1 MSLMTRLLL
10 YLLAAGIV
18 AVGAGPAAAQIGRT
32 PDGQPDIQ
40 GFWNNATLTPLERGL
55 ITVTMAERVS
65 LPGIYSLAVSDQ
77 EARELENRIAGLVSF
92 DRRDGGADSD
102 VSRAFNNLFNDRG
115 TALARVDGVKRTS
128 LIVDPPEGRIPPLTP
143 EGERRQAAHQ
153 HGFGSVSERPLEER
167 CLVSVGSAAG
177 PPMLSAAYNNNYQ
190 IVQAP
195 GVVMIFAEMLHEVR
209 IVRLGATHAPP
220 HVRQWL
226 GDSIGHWE
234 GDTLVVETTN
244 FNDQTAFRGA
254 SANLRVTERFRRVD
268 AKTLVYRATMED
280 PAAFTRPW
288 TIEYPFT
295 STPGP
300 LYEYACHEGNY
311 AITGILGGARKADG
325 AAPKK

>member
-1 MSLMTRLLL
+1 MTRLLPA
-10 YLLAAGIV
+10 LLAAGI
-18 AVGAGPAAAQIGRT
+18 AVQPVAAQIAKT

-40 GFWNNATLTPLERGL
+40 GFWNNATLTPLERGI
-55 ITVTMAERVS
+55 ITVTMAERVE
-65 LPGIYSLAVSDQ
+65 LPGISSLTLNDQ
-77 EARELENRIAGLVSF
+77 QARDLEKRIAEKLSF

-115 TALARVDGVKRTS
+115 TELARVNGLKRTS
-128 LIVDPPEGRIPPLTP
+128 LIVDPPDGRIPPLTP

-167 CLVSVGSAAG
+167 CLVGVGSAAG
-177 PPMLSAAYNNNYQ
+177 PPMLPAAYNNNYQ
-190 IVQAP
+190 IIQAP
-195 GVVMIFAEMLHEVR
+195 GVVMIFVEMLHDVR
-209 IVRLGATHAPP
+209 IIRLDATHAPP
-220 HVRQWL
+220 SVRQWL

-254 SANLRVTERFRRVD
+254 SSNLRVTERFRRIG
-268 AKTLVYRATMED
+268 AKTLLYRATVED
-280 PAAFTRPW
+280 PSAFTRPW
-288 TIEYPFT
+288 TIEYPFNAT
-295 STPGP
+295 SNP

-311 AITGILGGARKADG
+311 ALTDILGGARKADG